1 MSISISSILETYQP
15 LLEERQAEVQFEI
28 DIQGKR
34 ILNKKTSRFYIKR
47 SLSKSEIVD
56 IVVTS
61 FVVIEKMS
69 KLKRCIWT
77 MTELGERLYN
87 SIDYYE
93 NYFNIDISKFL
104 DNEEE
109 IKKEFKEDLNEKFP
123 ATFKFKTIDGHYVHS
138 EAEQTI
144 DNFLFRNGI
153 IHAYEKRLPG
163 DKCFYCDFY
172 IPPGNKINQPIYIE
186 YWGMENDEACSE
198 TMKKK
203 LEIYKREQ
211 LQLIEITK
219 NNLNN
224 LKAYLTE
231 KLQLFHVLLE

>member
-123 ATFKFKTIDGHYVHS
+123 ATFKAIDGHYVRS

-172 IPPGNKINQPIYIE
+172 IPPLNKIAQSIYIE
-186 YWGMENDEACSE
+186 YWGMENDETYLE
-198 TMKKK
+198 RKNTK

-219 NNLNN
+219 NNLKN
-224 LKAYLTE
+224 LRAYLTE
-231 KLQLFHVLLE
+231 KLRLFHVILE

>member
-123 ATFKFKTIDGHYVHS
+123 ATFKAIDGHYVRS

-172 IPPGNKINQPIYIE
+172 IPPRNKITQSIYIE
-186 YWGMENDEACSE
+186 YWGMENDETYLE
-198 TMKKK
+198 RKNTK

-219 NNLNN
+219 NNLKN
-224 LKAYLTE
+224 LRAYLTE
-231 KLQLFHVLLE
+231 KLRLFHVILE

>member
-34 ILNKKTSRFYIKR
+34 ILNKKTSRFYIKG

-109 IKKEFKEDLNEKFP
+109 SKKEFKEDLNEKFP
-123 ATFKFKTIDGHYVHS
+123 TTFKAIDGHYVRS

-172 IPPGNKINQPIYIE
+172 IPPRNKITQSIYIE
-186 YWGMENDEACSE
+186 YWGMENDETYLE
-198 TMKKK
+198 RKNTK

-219 NNLNN
+219 NNLKN
-224 LKAYLTE
+224 LRAYLTE
-231 KLQLFHVLLE
+231 KLRLFHVILE

>member
-15 LLEERQAEVQFEI
+15 LLKQREAEVQFEI
-28 DIQGKR
+28 DLQGRR

-47 SLSKSEIVD
+47 SLSKEEIVD

-87 SIDYYE
+87 SIEYYE
-93 NYFNIDISKFL
+93 NYFNIDIGKFL
-104 DNEEE
+104 NSEEE
-109 IKKEFKEDLNEKFP
+109 SRREFKDGLNEKFP
-123 ATFKFKTIDGHYVHS
+123 AAFKAIDGHYVRS

-172 IPPGNKINQPIYIE
+172 IPPINKITQSIYIE
-186 YWGMENDEACSE
+186 YWGVENDETYLE
-198 TMKKK
+198 RRNTK

-219 NNLNN
+219 SN
-224 LKAYLTE
+224 LKNLKDYLTE
-231 KLQLFHVLLE
+231 KLRLFHVILE

>member
-1 MSISISSILETYQP
+1 MSISISSILESYQP
-15 LLEERQAEVQFEI
+15 LLKERQAEVQFEI

-47 SLSKSEIVD
+47 SLSKEEIID
-56 IVVTS
+56 IVLTS

-87 SIDYYE
+87 SIEYYE
-93 NYFNIDISKFL
+93 NYFNTDISKFL
-104 DNEEE
+104 NGEEDS
-109 IKKEFKEDLNEKFP
+109 KREFKDDLTEKFP
-123 ATFKFKTIDGHYVHS
+123 ATFKAIDGHYVCS

-172 IPPGNKINQPIYIE
+172 IPPLNKINQSIYIE
-186 YWGMENDEACSE
+186 YWGMNSDEAYLE
-198 TMKKK
+198 RKNTK

-219 NNLNN
+219 NNLIS

-231 KLQLFHVLLE
+231 KLRLFHVILE

>member
-123 ATFKFKTIDGHYVHS
+123 ATFKAIDGHYVRS

-172 IPPGNKINQPIYIE
+172 IPPRNKITQSIYIE
-186 YWGMENDEACSE
+186 YWGMENDETYLE
-198 TMKKK
+198 KKNTK

-219 NNLNN
+219 NNLKN
-224 LKAYLTE
+224 LRAYLTE
-231 KLQLFHVLLE
+231 KLRLFHVILE